1 MKNDLKLTKILIID
15 TNAHVTRIFPH
26 PTTNNKI
33 EQNREHVRNSNVP
46 QNKLTSHKINFQ

>member
-15 TNAHVTRIFPH
+15 TNTHVTRIFPH